1 MRRGTKFCRS
11 ALLEAVN
18 NHVIYF
24 EGRPAAIAFEVGIV
38 FASWVNALER
48 DDPVWQC
55 VAAAAACA
63 YDVLL
68 GALEGPYTEAMGLA
82 YARGAW
88 IGADRFDETHPSGL
102 SPQFP
107 LSTVRDL

>member
-1 MRRGTKFCRS
+1 M
-11 ALLEAVN
+11 
-18 NHVIYF
+18 
-24 EGRPAAIAFEVGIV
+24 
-38 FASWVNALER
+38 ALER
-48 DDPVWQC
+48 DDPIWQC

-68 GALEGPYTEAMGLA
+68 GALEGPYTDAMGLA